1 MSNWA
6 LSSWSPRSEL
16 PLSKYLV
23 PTLSEEGKQRMKL
36 LGNIVVPPQAAM
48 AAALLTQLNSLW
60 SQSWSSDCSVELI
73 AIAKISKDF
82 AFGL

>member
-1 MSNWA
+1 LPLLFPFEIWQDASRDMSNWP

-48 AAALLTQLNSLW
+48 AAALLTQLNSL
-60 SQSWSSDCSVELI
+60 
-73 AIAKISKDF
+73 
-82 AFGL
+82 